1 MGILLKRVFRFR
13 ARISI
18 AGKSAAQSDYR
29 SPVNATQE
37 NPAPENPALSA
48 LPRWKRRL
56 FATIGLAASALL
68 ALLASEAVC
77 RIVYRFPQPQ
87 FLRLDNIV
95 GHRLR
100 PNLRGYYVEEG
111 FSRYRTNSHGLRGPE
126 VSLAKPA
133 GVFRI
138 AVLGDSYVEALQ
150 VEEEATFCR
159 QLESRLRKVE
169 VLNFGVSGFGTAQEY
184 LTYIHYV
191 RPFRPDLVL
200 LVMCPGNDIADNS
213 RALSGGY
220 PRPYFVLEG
229 GGLKLDNSFLESR
242 RHRVLSR
249 WGPLYYFVTDHSAL
263 AQAFDRWRRRTA
275 GRLAPSPAAN
285 AAPTSAGVE
294 AGLALGMY
302 GPPETAPLREAWAV
316 TERLLL
322 ELARAVRD
330 DGSSFVLMTVTTGG
344 QVDAAAR
351 EQALQE
357 HPEWDLDYADRRLGQ
372 FAEEHGIPAL
382 ILVQPF
388 LEYHRKTGVKLHG
401 FEDVSRGHWNPEGHR
416 LAAELMSEFLRT
428 RGLVPTEHFA
438 AARKNSLPSRRSQD
452 K

>member
-1 MGILLKRVFRFR
+1 M
-13 ARISI
+13 
-18 AGKSAAQSDYR
+18 
-29 SPVNATQE
+29 NASQD
-37 NPAPENPALSA
+37 NPAPEKPTLPA

-56 FATIGLAASALL
+56 FAAIGLAASALV
-68 ALLASEAVC
+68 ALVAAETVC
-77 RIVYRFPQPQ
+77 RMVYRFPQPQ
-87 FLRLDNIV
+87 FLQLDNTV

-111 FSRYRTNSHGLRGPE
+111 FSRYMTNSHGLRGRE

-150 VEEEATFCR
+150 VGEEATFCR
-159 QLESRLRKVE
+159 QLERRLRNVE
-169 VLNFGVSGFGTAQEY
+169 VLNFGVSGYGTAQEY
-184 LTYIHYV
+184 LTYLHYV

-220 PRPYFVLEG
+220 PRPYFVLKNG
-229 GGLKLDNSFLESR
+229 DLALDNSFLESR

-275 GRLAPSPAAN
+275 GRLAAAPAAN
-285 AAPTSAGVE
+285 PSPTSATVE
-294 AGLALGMY
+294 AGLAHGMY
-302 GPPETAPLREAWAV
+302 GPPATDALREAWTV

-322 ELARAVRD
+322 ELARAVAD
-330 DGSSFVLMTVTTGG
+330 DGSSFAIMTVTTGS

-351 EQALQE
+351 ERALRE

-372 FAEEHGIPAL
+372 FAEAHGIPAL

-388 LEYHRKTGVKLHG
+388 LEHHRQTGVKLHG
-401 FEDVSRGHWNPEGHR
+401 FEGVSRGHWNAEGHR
-416 LAAELMSEFLRT
+416 LAAELMSRFLRT
-428 RGLVPTEHFA
+428 RGLLPDAHCA
-438 AARKNSLPSRRSQD
+438 AAAEKEAAPGRPDSP
-452 K
+452 